1 MSILRLFVLCR
12 SLVYL
17 NFNCM
22 FSLDFYTE
30 KELSHFPVLGCSQ
43 VEKVEVSDNDD
54 FVLRAVAID
63 QFPAQDFNLN
73 DAGWPR
79 NVISELSHAQSKAEY
94 DMILSRIQELRGN
107 YNIPDDMDT
116 DTAISLIK
124 PRSYQS
130 ACDFEK
136 FAEKAADY
144 DMSLYE
150 KFVAA
155 KQQAADSGSEPAS
168 SPSNE

>member
-1 MSILRLFVLCR
+1 
-12 SLVYL
+12 
-17 NFNCM
+17 M
-22 FSLDFYTE
+22 FSLDFCNE
-30 KELSHFPVLGCSQ
+30 KELSQFPVLGCAQ
-43 VEKVEVSDNDD
+43 VEKIEVSDNDD
-54 FVLRAVAID
+54 FVLLAVAVD

-79 NVISELSHAQSKAEY
+79 NVISELAHAQSIAEY

-107 YNIPDDMDT
+107 YNLPDDMDT

-150 KFVAA
+150 KYVAA
-155 KQQAADSGSEPAS
+155 KQKAADPGSESSPS
-168 SPSNE
+168 LSPSNE